1 MRGRDRSDEHRAV
14 LSEVVEIATAHQVD
28 LTVVAGDLFDS
39 GSPTPVSE
47 DIVWGTLL
55 GLAEVAPVVVIA
67 GNHDNPARIDAVAP
81 LLRMGR
87 ITALGIPS
95 TPDSGGVVRIGEARV
110 ALLPFV
116 SQRGIVK
123 AEDIMG
129 SDPDQHAGEY
139 QARMQRVVES
149 LTADMGGDT
158 VNVLVTHLTVFGAQ
172 SGGGEHIFGFGVP
185 GSVFPGHLTYVALGH
200 YHRQQ
205 KIPHPGAVWYSGSPM
220 QLDFGEVD
228 DTKGLLVV
236 EADPGRPA
244 KVTTVPVT
252 AGRRLVTVRGR
263 LDEVLARADD
273 LGDAYVKVVLTE
285 SARVGLADEVR
296 AAIPDAVEVKL
307 DSPREHATDP
317 DPRTRLD
324 PKEAFR
330 RYLAERGVEDSRVAD
345 LFSELLDEAAV

>member
-1 MRGRDRSDEHRAV
+1 
-14 LSEVVEIATAHQVD
+14 
-28 LTVVAGDLFDS
+28 
-39 GSPTPVSE
+39 
-47 DIVWGTLL
+47 
-55 GLAEVAPVVVIA
+55 
-67 GNHDNPARIDAVAP
+67 
-81 LLRMGR
+81 
-87 ITALGIPS
+87 
-95 TPDSGGVVRIGEARV
+95 
-110 ALLPFV
+110 
-116 SQRGIVK
+116 
-123 AEDIMG
+123 
-129 SDPDQHAGEY
+129 
-139 QARMQRVVES
+139 
-149 LTADMGGDT
+149 
-158 VNVLVTHLTVFGAQ
+158 
-172 SGGGEHIFGFGVP
+172 
-185 GSVFPGHLTYVALGH
+185 
-200 YHRQQ
+200 
-205 KIPHPGAVWYSGSPM
+205 M